1 MLEKS
6 HKATFRSGWEE
17 IHFQWTRMRKKE
29 ITILQARKQANN
41 RELAPSPHRKL
52 VESCKLWSLVLQTL
66 HHKQR
71 VFLFLLRYVCIHRKL
86 LVHGR
91 RPSLEGTA
99 SFGAESV
106 NELPVDALPILLL
119 STSKEQSDDGR
130 RQEGDGRKSVRSN
143 RGQANKN
150 WWLMEKRYENK
161 NNF

>member
-1 MLEKS
+1 
-6 HKATFRSGWEE
+6 
-17 IHFQWTRMRKKE
+17 
-29 ITILQARKQANN
+29 
-41 RELAPSPHRKL
+41 
-52 VESCKLWSLVLQTL
+52 
-66 HHKQR
+66 
-71 VFLFLLRYVCIHRKL
+71 L